1 MRLHKLFALSL
12 AAATSIYAAGYKIPE
27 QSLKG
32 TALAAAYVANAHG
45 ADASYYNP
53 ANMAFF
59 SKGNQLDFG
68 LSYIQASAIDFDSSE
83 TVASLGGVPAQS
95 KAEKETVFIP
105 TLHYIIPTNIENT
118 TFGISLVAPAGLSK
132 RWETTFAKKSAEE
145 FTLKI
150 VELNPTVAYK
160 INEKFAIGGGLRAI
174 YSEGVVKSFGMV
186 NGIYEVSRDMEADSV
201 DFGYNLALTY
211 RPTTETTL
219 AATYRSNVDIEVKGT
234 AKLAYFGSSYDGGA
248 SVSFPLP
255 AALNLA
261 VSHNFG
267 NLTAE
272 LVYER
277 TYWSAYTDLDFNYDY
292 ELSKAAVLG
301 GAVPTMYTG
310 LDAAR
315 DKSWK
320 DTNTYR
326 LGLTY
331 QANKDLTIMGG
342 FAIDETP
349 VPDDTIGFELPDAD
363 AKIYSMGFEYKLNEN
378 SSIGAAYLVSIK
390 DDRNAEIDE
399 KNGTIT
405 NSKVSLLT
413 IGYSYSF

>member
-68 LSYIQASAIDFDSSE
+68 LSYNKASAIEFDSSE
-83 TVASLGGVPAQS
+83 TVTALGGVPAQS

-105 TLHYIIPTNIENT
+105 TLHYIIPTSFENT
-118 TFGISLVAPAGLSK
+118 TFGISMVAPAGLSK
-132 RWETTFAKKSAEE
+132 RWNNTFAKKSAEE

-150 VELNPTVAYK
+150 VELNPTIAYK
-160 INEKFAIGGGLRAI
+160 INEKFAIGGGLRLL
-174 YSEGVVKSFGMV
+174 YSEGIVKSSVGT
-186 NGIYEVSRDMEADSV
+186 GISRDLEADAV

-211 RPTTETTL
+211 RPTKEATL
-219 AATYRSNVDIEVKGT
+219 AATYRSYVDITVKGDG
-234 AKLAYFGSSYDGGA
+234 KLNYTPTGSSYSGGA
-248 SVSFPLP
+248 SVTFPLP

-261 VSHNFG
+261 ASYDFG
-267 NLTAE
+267 DLTAE

-277 TYWSAYTDLDFNYDY
+277 TYWSTYDTLDFNYDKTLNTTGGTSSFY
-292 ELSKAAVLG
+292 AAF
-301 GAVPTMYTG
+301 
-310 LDAAR
+310 DAPR
-315 DKSWK
+315 EKNWK

-349 VPDDTIGFELPDAD
+349 VPDETIGFELPDAD

-390 DDRNAEIDE
+390 DDRNAEIDGQ
-399 KNGTIT
+399 NGTIT

>member
-1 MRLHKLFALSL
+1 MKLHKLFALSL
-12 AAATSIYAAGYKIPE
+12 AGATSLYAAGYKIPE

-68 LSYIQASAIDFDSSE
+68 LSYVQASDIDFDSSE
-83 TVASLGGVPAQS
+83 TVAALGGVPAQS

-105 TLHYIIPTNIENT
+105 TLHYIIPSNFENT
-118 TFGISLVAPAGLSK
+118 TFGISMVAPAGLSK
-132 RWETTFAKKSAEE
+132 RWNNTFAKKSAEE

-150 VELNPTVAYK
+150 VELNPTIAYK
-160 INEKFAIGGGLRAI
+160 INEQFAIGGGLRAI
-174 YSEGVVKSFGMV
+174 YSEGIVKSSVGTS
-186 NGIYEVSRDMEADSV
+186 VSRDLEADSI

-211 RPTTETTL
+211 KPTKETTL
-219 AATYRSNVDIEVKGT
+219 AATYRSYVDIEVTGNG
-234 AKLAYFGSSYDGGA
+234 KLKFPGSTYSGGA

-261 VSHNFG
+261 VAHDFG
-267 NLTAE
+267 DLTAE
-272 LVYER
+272 VVYER
-277 TYWSAYTDLDFNYDY
+277 TYWSKYSNLDFNYDY
-292 ELSKAAVLG
+292 TLTPSAF
-301 GAVPTMYTG
+301 YTAF
-310 LDAAR
+310 DAPR
-315 DKSWK
+315 EKNWK

-331 QANKDLTIMGG
+331 QANKDLTLMGG

-349 VPDDTIGFELPDAD
+349 VPDETIGFELPDAD
-363 AKIYSMGFEYKLNEN
+363 AKIYSMGFEYNLNEN
-378 SSIGAAYLVSIK
+378 STIGAAYLVSIK
-390 DDRNAEIDE
+390 DDRTAEIDGQ
-399 KNGTIT
+399 NGTVT

-413 IGYSYSF
+413 VGYSYSF

>member
-1 MRLHKLFALSL
+1 MKLHKLFALSL
-12 AAATSIYAAGYKIPE
+12 AGATSLYAAGYKIPE

-68 LSYIQASAIDFDSSE
+68 LSYVQASDIDFDSSE
-83 TVASLGGVPAQS
+83 TVAALGGVPAQS

-105 TLHYIIPTNIENT
+105 TLHYIIPSNFENT
-118 TFGISLVAPAGLSK
+118 TFGISMVAPAGLSK
-132 RWETTFAKKSAEE
+132 RWKNTFAKKSAEE

-150 VELNPTVAYK
+150 VELNPTIAYK
-160 INEKFAIGGGLRAI
+160 INEQFAIGGGLRAI
-174 YSEGVVKSFGMV
+174 YSEGVVKSSAVISGNDV
-186 NGIYEVSRDMEADSV
+186 TRDLEADSI

-211 RPTTETTL
+211 RPTKDTTL
-219 AATYRSNVDIEVKGT
+219 AATYRSYVDIEVTGSG
-234 AKLAYFGSSYDGGA
+234 KLKFFGGQTYNGDA

-261 VSHNFG
+261 ISHDFG

-277 TYWSAYTDLDFNYDY
+277 TYWSKYSNLDFNYDKKLNTTVY
-292 ELSKAAVLG
+292 GAAG
-301 GAVPTMYTG
+301 SFYSSF
-310 LDAAR
+310 DEAR
-315 DKSWK
+315 EKNWK

-331 QANKDLTIMGG
+331 QANKDLTLMGG

-349 VPDDTIGFELPDAD
+349 VPDETIGFELPDAD

-378 SSIGAAYLVSIK
+378 STIGAAYLVSIK
-390 DDRNAEIDE
+390 DDRTAEIDGQ
-399 KNGTIT
+399 NGTVT

-413 IGYSYSF
+413 VGYSYSF

>member
-1 MRLHKLFALSL
+1 MRLQKLFALSL

-68 LSYIQASAIDFDSSE
+68 LSYIQASAIDFNSSE
-83 TVASLGGVPAQS
+83 TVAALGGVPAQS
-95 KAEKETVFIP
+95 KSESESVFIP
-105 TLHYIIPTNIENT
+105 TLHYIIPSSFENT
-118 TFGISLVAPAGLSK
+118 TFGISMVAPAGLSK
-132 RWETTFAKKSAEE
+132 RWNTTFAKKSAEE

-160 INEKFAIGGGLRAI
+160 INDKFAIGGGLRLI
-174 YSEGVVKSFGMV
+174 YSEGVVKSSFVAGATD
-186 NGIYEVSRDMEADSV
+186 ITRDLEADAV

-211 RPTTETTL
+211 RPTKETTL
-219 AATYRSNVDIEVKGT
+219 AATYRSYVDITVKGEG
-234 AKLAYFGSSYDGGA
+234 KLTYTPSASTYSGGA
-248 SVSFPLP
+248 SVTFPLP

-261 VSHNFG
+261 VSHDFG
-267 NLTAE
+267 DLTAE

-277 TYWSAYTDLDFNYDY
+277 TYWSTYNELDFNYDNT
-292 ELSKAAVLG
+292 LTPSAFHTAF
-301 GAVPTMYTG
+301 
-310 LDAAR
+310 DAPR
-315 DKSWK
+315 EKNWK

-349 VPDDTIGFELPDAD
+349 VPDDTIGFELPDSD

-390 DDRNAEIDE
+390 DDRNAEIDGQ
-399 KNGTIT
+399 NGTIT